1 MKRDFL
7 DDAYLGSLCLELSL
21 LVRAGVPFADG
32 FLMLHDDD
40 NDAASASL
48 MKELSRLCENGAPLS
63 AAFKAAGV
71 FPEYLISALR
81 VAEKT
86 GRLEAALH
94 ALSEHYERQLALK
107 KSLRNAV
114 AYPAVLVLI
123 MLGVVLALVFGVLP
137 VFDAVFAQLGLTMP
151 PLALFLMRLSR
162 SVSAAVLILAGIGS
176 LLALFLFALQ
186 LSKTLRSA
194 VVRALRARFSRTKT
208 GTAVARARFC
218 NAMSMALASGL
229 DTDEA
234 LSLVKTM
241 FSGGEA
247 LKIDACAGFLREGK
261 AFDDALF
268 LSGLLGARDSRMA
281 GLGVRTGAAEA
292 AMADIAKRADA
303 QAQERIDMLVAR
315 IEPALV
321 AVTSVVIGGILL
333 TVMLPL
339 AGILSSIG

>member
-162 SVSAAVLILAGIGS
+162 
-176 LLALFLFALQ
+176 
-186 LSKTLRSA
+186 
-194 VVRALRARFSRTKT
+194 
-208 GTAVARARFC
+208 
-218 NAMSMALASGL
+218 
-229 DTDEA
+229 
-234 LSLVKTM
+234 
-241 FSGGEA
+241 
-247 LKIDACAGFLREGK
+247 
-261 AFDDALF
+261 
-268 LSGLLGARDSRMA
+268 
-281 GLGVRTGAAEA
+281 
-292 AMADIAKRADA
+292 
-303 QAQERIDMLVAR
+303 
-315 IEPALV
+315 
-321 AVTSVVIGGILL
+321 
-333 TVMLPL
+333 
-339 AGILSSIG
+339 